1 MQALFQA
8 LERIAPAVPPS
19 PLAATPRNRAGKA
32 ARSFR
37 WKPRESPPRPPTA
50 SPCVSLGR
58 GQRSRVWGRPRAEP
72 TGRRHIFICGSNILK
87 SFNDQF
93 GTLFTDGD
101 RIIKRIRDDVAPKV
115 AADEAFQNAKRNTP
129 GAAKIE
135 HDKALARVMLELLKD
150 DTDVYKQFV
159 QNESFK
165 KFISD
170 MVYQMSSA

>member
-1 MQALFQA
+1 M
-8 LERIAPAVPPS
+8 
-19 PLAATPRNRAGKA
+19 
-32 ARSFR
+32 
-37 WKPRESPPRPPTA
+37 W
-50 SPCVSLGR
+50 
-58 GQRSRVWGRPRAEP
+58 
-72 TGRRHIFICGSNILK
+72 SNILK
-87 SFNDQF
+87 SFNEQF

-150 DTDVYKQFV
+150 DTEVYKQFV

>member
-1 MQALFQA
+1 
-8 LERIAPAVPPS
+8 
-19 PLAATPRNRAGKA
+19 
-32 ARSFR
+32 
-37 WKPRESPPRPPTA
+37 
-50 SPCVSLGR
+50 
-58 GQRSRVWGRPRAEP
+58 
-72 TGRRHIFICGSNILK
+72 
-87 SFNDQF
+87 
-93 GTLFTDGD
+93 
-101 RIIKRIRDDVAPKV
+101 V

-150 DTDVYKQFV
+150 DTEVYKQFV